1 MKKSE
6 LISGKT
12 DSMSDVQFMGSK
24 GTVVKE
30 HSVHSVKSDNAQAV
44 KSSLHVDTHEKK
56 EAREFEITE
65 NISPVKG
72 TLQIGTIEDSGKNI
86 RSDSSLDKE
95 CFSPVSITGRDDL
108 SKTGLKDAP
117 WREGAERD

>member
-1 MKKSE
+1 MKR
-6 LISGKT
+6 
-12 DSMSDVQFMGSK
+12 
-24 GTVVKE
+24 
-30 HSVHSVKSDNAQAV
+30 DNAQAV
-44 KSSLHVDTHEKK
+44 KSSLQIDTHEKK

-95 CFSPVSITGRDDL
+95 CFSPVRITGRDDL
-108 SKTGLKDAP
+108 SKTDLKDAP
-117 WREGAERD
+117 CIGGKEQKEIKIGEQK